1 MYCRT
6 TGRSQY
12 KGDKFQRSR
21 YQCNWKVPLNVRETL
36 NKIYNQEFIEVTYT
50 KNQRK
55 IETLQEDREILQ
67 ILDGAKMKDGNYL
80 MLGKRLSYLIKKF
93 IKNEK

>member
-6 TGRSQY
+6 TGWSQY
-12 KGDKFQRSR
+12 KGDKFQGSR
-21 YQCNWKVPLNVRETL
+21 YRCNWKVPLNVRETL
-36 NKIYNQEFIEVTYT
+36 NKIYSQEFIEVTYT

-67 ILDGAKMKDGNYL
+67 ILDGTKMKDGNYL
-80 MLGKRLSYLIKKF
+80 ILGKRLSYLIKKF